1 MHYPP
6 LRPVLGLLFNAMVF
20 GLCWWPLR
28 EMQVRGLHPL
38 WATAFMY
45 AFALVGISWFNRA
58 AWHSL
63 WRHPA
68 LWWLFIASGL
78 TNFGFNW
85 AVTLG
90 DVVRVV
96 LLFYTMPAWSVL
108 FAWWLLGERPTT
120 QSLLRLLLALAGVA
134 LVLKTP
140 EMAWPWPSS
149 HLDYLALL
157 GGASFALTN
166 VMLRKLAHLPESE
179 RMSAMFGGGMVV
191 TAVAAAA
198 GGPLGLVNWPTDLS
212 WWPYALGLALCL
224 LASNLSLQYGAAR
237 LPAGTT
243 SLVMLSEIVF
253 ATLSSVAL
261 GASELS
267 ERQLIGGALIVLA
280 AVLATMPTAA
290 QAAKETPHEH
300 L

>member
-1 MHYPP
+1 MQTPP
-6 LRPVLGLLFNAMVF
+6 LRPVLGLLFNALVF
-20 GLCWWPLR
+20 GVCWWPLR

-38 WATAFMY
+38 WATAIMY
-45 AFALVGISWFNRA
+45 AFAFVGITWFNRQ
-58 AWHSL
+58 AWHSVF
-63 WRHPA
+63 RYPA

-108 FAWWLLGERPTT
+108 LAWWLLGERPTT
-120 QSLLRLLLALAGVA
+120 PSLLRLLLALAGVA

-140 EMAWPWPSS
+140 DMAWPWPSS

-166 VMLRKLAHLPESE
+166 VMLRKLGHLPESE

-191 TAVAAAA
+191 TALAAAA
-198 GGPLGLVNWPTDLS
+198 GGPLGMVNWPTDIS
-212 WWPYALGLALCL
+212 WWPFALGLALCL

-237 LPAGTT
+237 LPASTT

-267 ERQLIGGALIVLA
+267 ERKLLGGALIVLA
-280 AVLATMPTAA
+280 AILATMPVPS
-290 QAAKETPHEH
+290 KDSRP
-300 L
+300 

>member
-1 MHYPP
+1 MHPP
-6 LRPVLGLLFNAMVF
+6 AWRPVLGLLFNAMVF
-20 GLCWWPLR
+20 GVCWWPLR
-28 EMQVRGLHPL
+28 EMQSRGLHPL

-45 AFALVGISWFNRA
+45 ALAFVFISVFNPR
-58 AWHSL
+58 AWHSV

-108 FAWWLLGERPTT
+108 LAWWLLGERP
-120 QSLLRLLLALAGVA
+120 SRRGLLRLLLALCGVA

-140 EMAWPWPSS
+140 DMDWPWPSTY
-149 HLDYLALL
+149 LDYLALL

-166 VMLRKLAHLPESE
+166 VMLRKLAYLPESE

-191 TAVAAAA
+191 TALAAVAGA
-198 GGPLGLVNWPTDLS
+198 PLGLVAWPLDTS

-224 LASNLSLQYGAAR
+224 LASNLSLQYGAAK
-237 LPAGTT
+237 LPASTT

-261 GASELS
+261 GASELN
-267 ERQLIGGALIVLA
+267 ERKLFGGALIVLA
-280 AVLATMPTAA
+280 AVLATMPEPNQEPRT
-290 QAAKETPHEH
+290 
-300 L
+300 